1 MLYRMCMYIYNI
13 YIYTIMY
20 TYVYVYSHNAH
31 KMVCHSLPLHGQ
43 PDGLFHVDMI
53 LHLQDGS

>member
-1 MLYRMCMYIYNI
+1 
-13 YIYTIMY
+13 MY